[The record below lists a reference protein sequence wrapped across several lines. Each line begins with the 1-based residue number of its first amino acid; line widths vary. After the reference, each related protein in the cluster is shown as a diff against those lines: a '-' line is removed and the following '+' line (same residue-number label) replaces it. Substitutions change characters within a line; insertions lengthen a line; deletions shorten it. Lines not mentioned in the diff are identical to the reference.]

1 MEKPLI
7 SFILTYY
14 NLPVNM
20 LCQCIDSVMALSLT
34 PEEREIIVVDDGS
47 KDSPVN
53 SLMKYGDDI
62 TYIRQRN
69 QGLSEARNT
78 GIQMAAGQYLQ
89 FVDDVLLREFYLSD
103 VFLAAPAVL
112 GLRFGALVHRV
123 AFKEHLNLLFL
134 LLGMFFLS
142 HS

>member
-20 LCQCIDSVMALSLT
+20 LCQCIDSVMALSLS

-89 FVDDVLLREFYLSD
+89 FVDGDDLLNTDAY
-103 VFLAAPAVL
+103 
-112 GLRFGALVHRV
+112 
-123 AFKEHLNLLFL
+123 EHCLQI
-134 LLGMFFLS
+134 S
-142 HS
+142 

>member
-20 LCQCIDSVMALSLT
+20 LCQCIDSIMALSLT

-69 QGLSEARNT
+69 QGLSEAR
-78 GIQMAAGQYLQ
+78 GSQY
-89 FVDDVLLREFYLSD
+89 RHSD
-103 VFLAAPAVL
+103 GCRPVSSVC
-112 GLRFGALVHRV
+112 RR
-123 AFKEHLNLLFL
+123 
-134 LLGMFFLS
+134 
-142 HS
+142 